1 MAATLTIVA
10 ASTGSTATFSNV
22 FVDAFNCEPQYAE
35 DNLTVHSQKVV
46 VRGTAIVDAGQP
58 NYLGFR
64 LAIRDGSGRCNS
76 IQLIAGGQ
84 TLLSATGG
92 AGTNDSRGWPTAYI
106 EATEIVGT
114 NTVLLRFEIEH
125 HRVFNDAN
133 TVTAHQWRQSMSVD
147 AAGKLTRSV
156 NGKLHITRATTGSAL
171 TLATNA
177 SWDGKQA
184 WADLFRNAII
194 PGLPGEGW
202 RRESQEFAVDEQGT
216 AMTYSF
222 IDKRHTHDLPDGVLV
237 GDVSCTYERSLTA
250 SGTGLAVVTFTADLE
265 GSQGL
270 KGIAGTTPNRKL
282 VEAAVQLART
292 RIDLT
297 MKRTIVQR
305 LRIEERDLTS
315 GYKIR
320 FEMEAHVIAKNSD
333 SGSTIVP
340 LAYLIGNEFTI
351 TRTETRAAPTY
362 GAAIKLA
369 GVDTQYAMVPTYLNN
384 IVDAMATTSSASP
397 MPVASLFT
405 ITDANAYG
413 AIVVTVISGA
423 AGVTGAQSMNA
434 IFDGR
439 FQNDQEQPSND
450 SDGYTRMIPDAS
462 SFTVS
467 RYESGLVKM
476 SPMYIDEP
484 ELVFQTKKPV
494 VHVKER
500 TETVRMNQAPPKVL
514 RPLPTDAI
522 LMGEDWRVAFGRF
535 DAQGNR
541 AFTGIFEREFAL
553 YDDGTSAVGYATATA
568 PSGAQLRRWA
578 APNLSV
584 LPTLSPIATTGSQQT
599 GGSVLVSPSDPK
611 QAYSVPAET
620 FVT

>member
-1 MAATLTIVA
+1 MAATLTITA
-10 ASTGSTATFSNV
+10 NTGLTATLVNV
-22 FVDAFNCEPQYAE
+22 FVDAYNCEPQYAGE
-35 DNLTVHSQKVV
+35 TTTVHSQRIT

-64 LAIRDGSGRCNS
+64 TALRDGSGRCNS
-76 IQLIAGGQ
+76 IQLVAGGQ
-84 TLLSATGG
+84 TLVNALGG
-92 AGTNDSRGWPTAYI
+92 AAPNDVRGWPTVHV
-106 EATEIVGT
+106 ETTEIVGT
-114 NTVLLRFEIEH
+114 NTALLRFEIEH
-125 HRVFNDAN
+125 HQAFNESN
-133 TVTAHQWRQSMSVD
+133 TVSSHRWRQTMTVD
-147 AAGKLTRSV
+147 AAGKVSRSV
-156 NGKLHITRATTGSAL
+156 NGTITVNRATTGSAL

-177 SWDGKQA
+177 AWSGKQA

-194 PGLPGEGW
+194 PGVPGEGW
-202 RRESQEFAVDEQGT
+202 RRESQEFAVDEAGT
-216 AMTYSF
+216 SMTYSF
-222 IDKRHTHDLPDGVLV
+222 MDKRHTHDLPDGVLV
-237 GDVSCTYERSLTA
+237 GDVSCTYERGLTGLG
-250 SGTGLAVVTFTADLE
+250 SGTAIVTFTADLE
-265 GSQGL
+265 GSPAL
-270 KGIAGTTPNRKL
+270 KGISGTTPNRKL

-292 RIDLT
+292 RIDLN

-305 LRIEERDLTS
+305 VRIEERELTTA
-315 GYKIR
+315 YKIR
-320 FEMEAHVIAKNSD
+320 FEMEAHVIANASD
-333 SGSTIVP
+333 SSSTIVP
-340 LAYLIGNEFTI
+340 LAYEIGNEFTI
-351 TRTETRAAPTY
+351 TRTEVREAPAY
-362 GAAIKLA
+362 GAAQQIA
-369 GVDTQYAMVPTYLNN
+369 GVPTQYGMIPAYIGN
-384 IVDAMATTSSASP
+384 IVDGMSTAGGSSA

-405 ITDANAYG
+405 ITGANSFG
-413 AIVVTVISGA
+413 AVNVIVVSGA
-423 AGVTGAQSMNA
+423 AGVTAMNA
-434 IFDGR
+434 IFEGR

-450 SDGYTRMIPDAS
+450 SDGYTRMIPQAS

-467 RYESGLVKM
+467 KYESGLVKM
-476 SPMYIDEP
+476 SPMYVAEP

-553 YDDGTSAVGYATATA
+553 YDDGTSAAGYATATA

-599 GGSVLVSPSDPK
+599 SGSVLVSPSDPK

>member
-1 MAATLTIVA
+1 MAATLTITA
-10 ASTGSTATFSNV
+10 NTGLTATLVNV
-22 FVDAFNCEPQYAE
+22 FVDAYNCEPQYAGE
-35 DNLTVHSQKVV
+35 TTTVHSQRIT

-64 LAIRDGSGRCNS
+64 TALRDGSGRCNS
-76 IQLIAGGQ
+76 IVLVAGGQ
-84 TLLSATGG
+84 TLVNAVGG
-92 AGTNDSRGWPTAYI
+92 ATPNDVRGWPTVHV
-106 EATEIVGT
+106 ETTEIVGT
-114 NTVLLRFEIEH
+114 NTALLRFEIEH
-125 HRVFNDAN
+125 HQAFNESN
-133 TVTAHQWRQSMSVD
+133 TVSSHRWRQTMNVD
-147 AAGKLTRSV
+147 AAGKVTRSV
-156 NGKLHITRATTGSAL
+156 NGTITINRATTGSAL

-177 SWDGKQA
+177 AWSGKQA

-194 PGLPGEGW
+194 PGVPGEGW
-202 RRESQEFAVDEQGT
+202 RRESQEFAVDEAGT
-216 AMTYSF
+216 SMTYSF
-222 IDKRHTHDLPDGVLV
+222 VDKRHTHDLPDGVLV
-237 GDVSCTYERSLTA
+237 GDVSCTYERSFTG
-250 SGTGLAVVTFTADLE
+250 SGVGLAMVTFTADLE
-265 GSQGL
+265 GSPAL
-270 KGIAGTTPNRKL
+270 KGISGTTPNRKL

-292 RIDLT
+292 RINLT
-297 MKRTIVQR
+297 MRRTIVQR
-305 LRIEERDLTS
+305 LRVEERDLTS

-320 FEMEAHVIAKNSD
+320 FEMEAQVQANPSD
-333 SGSTIVP
+333 SSATIVP
-340 LAYLIGNEFTI
+340 LAYEIGNEFTI
-351 TRTETRAAPTY
+351 TRTEVREAPAY
-362 GAAIKLA
+362 GAAMQVA
-369 GVDTQYAMVPTYLNN
+369 GVPTQYGMIPAYIGN
-384 IVDAMATTSSASP
+384 IIDGMSTAGGTSA

-405 ITDANAYG
+405 ITGANSFG
-413 AIVVTVISGA
+413 AVNVIVVSGA
-423 AGVTGAQSMNA
+423 AGVAAMNA

-450 SDGYTRMIPDAS
+450 SDGYTRMIPNAS

-476 SPMYIDEP
+476 SPMYVAEP

-553 YDDGTSAVGYATATA
+553 YDDGTSAAGYATATA

-584 LPTLSPIATTGSQQT
+584 LPTLSPIATQGSQQIA
-599 GGSVLVSPSDPK
+599 GSVLVSASDPK

>member
-1 MAATLTIVA
+1 MAATLTITANTGLVA
-10 ASTGSTATFSNV
+10 TLVNV
-22 FVDAFNCEPQYAE
+22 FVDAYNCEPQYAGE
-35 DNLTVHSQKVV
+35 TTTVHSQRIV

-64 LAIRDGSGRCNS
+64 TALRDGSGRCNA
-76 IQLIAGGQ
+76 ITLVAGGQ
-84 TLLSATGG
+84 TLVNAVGG
-92 AGTNDSRGWPTAYI
+92 ATPNDVRGWPTVSV
-106 EATEIVGT
+106 ETTEIVGT
-114 NTVLLRFEIEH
+114 NTALLRFEIEH
-125 HRVFNDAN
+125 HQAFNESN
-133 TVTAHQWRQSMSVD
+133 TVSSHRWRQTMTVD
-147 AAGKLTRSV
+147 AAGKVSRSV
-156 NGKLHITRATTGSAL
+156 NGTITVNRATTGSAL

-177 SWDGKQA
+177 TWTGKQA

-194 PGLPGEGW
+194 PGVPGEGW

-216 AMTYSF
+216 SMTYSF
-222 IDKRHTHDLPDGVLV
+222 VDKRHTHDLPDGVLV
-237 GDVSCTYERSLTA
+237 GDVSCTYERSFTG
-250 SGTGLAVVTFTADLE
+250 SGVGLAMVTFTADLE
-265 GSQGL
+265 GSPGL
-270 KGIAGTTPNRKL
+270 KGIVGTTPNRKL

-292 RIDLT
+292 RINLT
-297 MKRTIVQR
+297 MRRTIVQR
-305 LRIEERDLTS
+305 LRVEERDLTS

-320 FEMEAHVIAKNSD
+320 FEMEAQVQANASD
-333 SGSTIVP
+333 SSSTIVP
-340 LAYLIGNEFTI
+340 LAYEIGNEFTI
-351 TRTETRAAPTY
+351 TRTETREAPAY
-362 GAAIKLA
+362 GAAQEIA
-369 GVDTQYAMVPTYLNN
+369 GVPTQYGMIPAYIGN
-384 IVDAMATTSSASP
+384 IVDGMSTAGGSSA

-405 ITDANAYG
+405 ITGANAYG
-413 AIVVTVISGA
+413 AVNVIVVSGA
-423 AGVTGAQSMNA
+423 AGVTAMNA
-434 IFDGR
+434 VFEGR

-450 SDGYTRMIPDAS
+450 SDGYTRMIPNAS

-476 SPMYIDEP
+476 SPMYVTEP

-541 AFTGIFEREFAL
+541 AFTGVFEREFAL
-553 YDDGTSAVGYATATA
+553 YDDGTSAAGYATATA

-599 GGSVLVSPSDPK
+599 GGSVLANPTDTK

>member
-1 MAATLTIVA
+1 MAATLTITA
-10 ASTGSTATFSNV
+10 NTGLTATLVNV
-22 FVDAFNCEPQYAE
+22 FVDAYNCEPQYAGE
-35 DNLTVHSQKVV
+35 TTTVHSQRIT

-64 LAIRDGSGRCNS
+64 TALRDGSGRCNS
-76 IQLIAGGQ
+76 IQLVAGGQ
-84 TLLSATGG
+84 TLVNALGG
-92 AGTNDSRGWPTAYI
+92 AAPNDVRGWPTVHV
-106 EATEIVGT
+106 ETTEIVGT
-114 NTVLLRFEIEH
+114 NTALLRFEIEH
-125 HRVFNDAN
+125 HQAFNESN
-133 TVTAHQWRQSMSVD
+133 TVSSHRWRQTMTVD
-147 AAGKLTRSV
+147 AAGKVTRSV
-156 NGKLHITRATTGSAL
+156 NGTITINRATTGSAL

-177 SWDGKQA
+177 AWNGRQA

-194 PGLPGEGW
+194 PGVPGEGW
-202 RRESQEFAVDEQGT
+202 RRESQEFAVDEAGT
-216 AMTYSF
+216 AMTYAF
-222 IDKRHTHDLPDGVLV
+222 VDKRHTHDLPDGVLV
-237 GDVSCTYERSLTA
+237 GDVSCTYERGLTGLG
-250 SGTGLAVVTFTADLE
+250 SGTAIVTFTADLE
-265 GSQGL
+265 GSPAL
-270 KGIAGTTPNRKL
+270 KGISGTTPNRKL

-292 RIDLT
+292 RINLN

-305 LRIEERDLTS
+305 VRVEERDLTT

-320 FEMEAHVIAKNSD
+320 FEMEAHVIATDSD
-333 SGSTIVP
+333 STATIVP
-340 LAYLIGNEFTI
+340 LAYEIGNDFAI
-351 TRTETRAAPTY
+351 TRTEVREAPAY
-362 GAAIKLA
+362 GAAMQVA
-369 GVDTQYAMVPTYLNN
+369 GVPTQYGMIPAYVGN
-384 IVDAMATTSSASP
+384 IVDGMSTAGGSSA

-405 ITDANAYG
+405 ITGANSFG
-413 AIVVTVISGA
+413 AVNVIVVSGA
-423 AGVTGAQSMNA
+423 AGVTAMNA
-434 IFDGR
+434 IFEGR

-450 SDGYTRMIPDAS
+450 SDGYTRMIPQAS

-467 RYESGLVKM
+467 KYESGLVKM
-476 SPMYIDEP
+476 SPMYVSAP

-553 YDDGTSAVGYATATA
+553 YDDGTSAAGYATATA
-568 PSGAQLRRWA
+568 PSGASLRRWA

-584 LPTLSPIATTGSQQT
+584 LPTLSPIATAGSQQT

>member
-1 MAATLTIVA
+1 MAATLTITA
-10 ASTGSTATFSNV
+10 NTGLTATLVNV
-22 FVDAFNCEPQYAE
+22 FVDAYNCEPQYAGE
-35 DNLTVHSQKVV
+35 TTTVHSQRIT

-64 LAIRDGSGRCNS
+64 TALRDGSGRCNS
-76 IQLIAGGQ
+76 IVLVAGGQ
-84 TLLSATGG
+84 NLVNALGG
-92 AGTNDSRGWPTAYI
+92 ASPNDVRGWPTVHV
-106 EATEIVGT
+106 ETTEIVGT
-114 NTVLLRFEIEH
+114 NTALLRFEIEH
-125 HRVFNDAN
+125 HQAFNESN
-133 TVTAHQWRQSMSVD
+133 TVSTHRWRQTMNVD
-147 AAGKLTRSV
+147 AAGKVTRSV
-156 NGKLHITRATTGSAL
+156 NGTITVNRATTGSAL

-177 SWDGKQA
+177 AWSGKQA

-194 PGLPGEGW
+194 PGVPGEGW
-202 RRESQEFAVDEQGT
+202 RRESQEFAVDEAGT
-216 AMTYSF
+216 SMTYSF
-222 IDKRHTHDLPDGVLV
+222 MDKRHTHDLPDGVLV
-237 GDVSCTYERSLTA
+237 GDVSCTYERGLTGLG
-250 SGTGLAVVTFTADLE
+250 SGTAIVTFTADLE
-265 GSQGL
+265 GSPAL
-270 KGIAGTTPNRKL
+270 KGISGTTPNRKL

-292 RIDLT
+292 RIDLN

-305 LRIEERDLTS
+305 VRIEERDLTTA
-315 GYKIR
+315 YKIR
-320 FEMEAHVIAKNSD
+320 FEMEAHVIANASD
-333 SGSTIVP
+333 SSSTIVP
-340 LAYLIGNEFTI
+340 LAYEIGNEFTI
-351 TRTETRAAPTY
+351 TRTEVREAPAY
-362 GAAIKLA
+362 GAAMQVA
-369 GVDTQYAMVPTYLNN
+369 GVPTQYGMIPAYIGN
-384 IVDAMATTSSASP
+384 IIDGMSTAGGTSA

-405 ITDANAYG
+405 ITGANSFG
-413 AIVVTVISGA
+413 AVNVIVVSGA
-423 AGVTGAQSMNA
+423 AGVTAMNA
-434 IFDGR
+434 IFEGR

-450 SDGYTRMIPDAS
+450 SDGYTRMIPNAS

-467 RYESGLVKM
+467 KYESGLVKM
-476 SPMYIDEP
+476 TPMYVTEP

-553 YDDGTSAVGYATATA
+553 YDDGTSAAGYATATA

-584 LPTLSPIATTGSQQT
+584 LPTLSPIATSGSQQT
-599 GGSVLVSPSDPK
+599 GGSVLANPTDTK